1 MSEHYAL
8 SIAPDDLRRMI
19 ANLRHVASPYCRRRM
34 AWEAVSFLFGVGRNT
49 ASAIVRRAGFD
60 PDEILKEIG

>member
-8 SIAPDDLRRMI
+8 SIAPDNLRRLI
-19 ANLRHVASPYCRRRM
+19 ANLRHVASPYYRRRM
-34 AWEAVSFLFGVGRNT
+34 TWEAVSFLFAVGSNT
-49 ASAIVRRAGFD
+49 AAAIVRRAGFD